1 MTTHTQSD
9 DLHAKAI
16 QLRAQLA
23 AVRLSDVPVV
33 YAVRSGTTR
42 KELAKLTRQLF
53 SRLGLRGISVRAPN
67 YSMAQSIDITLPGRR
82 DFVTDQWGMAVDWAN
97 DPAAMANREAERKVH
112 AIMARAFPNHD
123 NRSDSQT
130 DYFDYKY
137 SIDTRTI

>member
-1 MTTHTQSD
+1 MTTSTQTD

-33 YAVRSGTTR
+33 CAERSGTTR
-42 KELAKLTRQLF
+42 KEIAKLTRQLF
-53 SRLGLRGISVRAPN
+53 SKLGLRGISVTAPN

-82 DFVTDQWGMAVDWAN
+82 DFVTDQWGGVVDWAN
-97 DPAAMANREAERKVH
+97 DPAAMANREAEAKVH